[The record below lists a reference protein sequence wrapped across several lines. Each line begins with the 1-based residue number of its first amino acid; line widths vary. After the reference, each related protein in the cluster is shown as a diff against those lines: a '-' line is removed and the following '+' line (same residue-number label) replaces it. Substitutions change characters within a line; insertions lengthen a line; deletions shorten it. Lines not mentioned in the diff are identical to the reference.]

1 LRNCYPEKSSASYS
15 GISAARDC
23 NTPALA
29 LNTVRASLEK
39 CGRNDVETYCA
50 AQFEISPRFRIGD
63 TEPGAFQSTFE
74 NTFFQN
80 AV

>member
-1 LRNCYPEKSSASYS
+1 VLGHLS
-15 GISAARDC
+15 RDC
-23 NTPALA
+23 NTPTLA

-39 CGRNDVETYCA
+39 CGRNDVETFCA

-63 TEPGAFQSTFE
+63 TESGAFQSTFE
-74 NTFFQN
+74 NAFFQN